1 MEAWEGC
8 TLESDHIYFGRRA
21 SEERTAAMQA
31 HHPGA
36 RKAHLDMAERYEDL
50 VRAII
55 EREQRLGIDVTASSA
70 AFR

>member
-1 MEAWEGC
+1 VETWEGC
-8 TLESDHIYFGRRA
+8 TLEGDLIYFGRRA

-31 HHPGA
+31 RHAEA

-55 EREQRLGIDVTASSA
+55 EREQRLGIDVIQ
-70 AFR
+70 